1 MAIFIVRIGCYLK
14 RGRLRT
20 AFGIDCFA
28 LRILLRDEGLNL
40 QFAELQIGFYA
51 EERLRTADE
60 R

>member
-1 MAIFIVRIGCYLK
+1 MAILIVGISCYLK

-51 EERLRTADE
+51 EERLRTTNK